1 MDHHS
6 MIRGMADAIMYDHV
20 DGRVHTTVALPTHQ
34 CMNRAIKAYDTPAAA
49 PAIKGGE
56 GMKVRMA

>member
-20 DGRVHTTVALPTHQ
+20 DGRVHTTVARPTHQ
-34 CMNRAIKAYDTPAAA
+34 CMKRAIKAYDTPAAA
-49 PAIKGGE
+49 PAIKGG
-56 GMKVRMA
+56 A

>member
-20 DGRVHTTVALPTHQ
+20 DGRVHTVTVARPTHQ
-34 CMNRAIKAYDTPAAA
+34 CMKRAIKAYDTPAAA
-49 PAIKGGE
+49 PAIKGG
-56 GMKVRMA
+56 A